1 MTNPTQAQIDK
12 LTTNL
17 GRWDDIVNGA
27 ETDTVTL
34 DNSTVKTV
42 SGYLAELKAYNSL
55 GAWQTAYSY
64 SVKDVVSESS
74 VLYVCLVT
82 HTSGTFSTDL
92 SSGKWAILQTDFQN
106 LNVSG
111 TFSGTFTGDLTGNVT
126 GDVTGTATNSTH
138 VFVVDN
144 ESENENNLIPFIE
157 DGNSI
162 GNVGLES
169 DGDFYYNPSTGTL
182 TATLFEGTLSTA
194 SQTNITSVGTLTSLT
209 VSGDATFDIST
220 LKVDSTNGR
229 VGIGTSSPISLMH
242 LATSGGST
250 ILTMQRTNTNTTGSI
265 GDIIFNASDN
275 HTVAGIRALADGD
288 NEGSHLIFGTTT
300 GASGNGFSTI
310 YERMRIPAT
319 GGLAVNN
326 TNDMGGQS
334 TGHGFLMTNNSQLI
348 MASSGQTVAY
358 WNRTDSSGGTVHDFR
373 LNGVNKGSI
382 SVSTTATS
390 YNTSSDYRLK
400 ENVTNIDD
408 AVSRLMKLK
417 PSRFNFLENKNEIVD
432 GFLAHEVQDIIP
444 ESVTGKKDAVDEE
457 GNPEYQAIDQSKI
470 VPLLVASVQ
479 ELKRELDAL
488 KT

>member
-17 GRWDDIVNGA
+17 GRWDDIVNGS

-64 SVKDVVSESS
+64 AVKDVVSESS
-74 VLYVCLVT
+74 VLYVCLVA

-111 TFSGTFTGDLTGNVT
+111 TFSGTFTGTFTGNLTGDVT

-157 DGNSI
+157 DATAT

-169 DGDFYYNPSTGTL
+169 DGDFHYNPSTGTL
-182 TATLFEGTLSTA
+182 TATLLSGTLSTA
-194 SQTNITSVGTLTSLT
+194 SQPNITSVGTLTNLT
-209 VSGDATFDIST
+209 VSGHIRMPYSTGKYIIGPEQVASNTFRTTFDSIEINGADGIAGGSAMGGGSVIIRGGGAQGNSST
-220 LKVDSTNGR
+220 GSYGGHVKIYGGEL
-229 VGIGTSSPISLMH
+229 L
-242 LATSGGST
+242 GGST
-250 ILTMQRTNTNTTGSI
+250 GAGQIYLYTDNT
-265 GDIIFNASDN
+265 
-275 HTVAGIRALADGD
+275 
-288 NEGSHLIFGTTT
+288 
-300 GASGNGFSTI
+300 
-310 YERMRIPAT
+310 ERMRIDGSGSVLINTTDSDP
-319 GGLAVNN
+319 
-326 TNDMGGQS
+326 TNDTTGNGTVISSEGWFAS
-334 TGHGFLMTNNSQLI
+334 T
-348 MASSGQTVAY
+348 ASGQTVAY
-358 WNRTDSSGGTVHDFR
+358 LNRTDSSGGTVVDFR
-373 LNGVNKGSI
+373 LNGTVKGTI
-382 SVSTTATS
+382 SVDSGGTTYGTG
-390 YNTSSDYRLK
+390 SDYRLK
-400 ENVTNIDD
+400 ENVNPLNDGLK
-408 AVSRLMKLK
+408 RLMELK
-417 PSRFNFLENKNEIVD
+417 PNRFNFVEDKNKIVD

-444 ESVTGKKDAVDEE
+444 EAVTGTKDAVDEK
-457 GNPEYQAIDQSKI
+457 GNPEYQSIDQSKI

-479 ELKRELDAL
+479 ELKKELDAL
-488 KT
+488 KN

>member
-17 GRWDDIVNGA
+17 GRWDDIVNGS

-64 SVKDVVSESS
+64 AVKDVVSESS
-74 VLYVCLVT
+74 VLYVCLVA

-111 TFSGTFTGDLTGNVT
+111 TFSGTFTGTFTGNLTGDVT

-157 DGNSI
+157 DATAT

-169 DGDFYYNPSTGTL
+169 DGDFHYNPSTGTL
-182 TATLFEGTLSTA
+182 TATLLSGTLTTA
-194 SQTNITSVGTLTSLT
+194 SQTNITSVGVLTSLT
-209 VSGDATFDIST
+209 VSGDVTVDTSLFYI
-220 LKVDSTNGR
+220 DSTNGR
-229 VGIGTSSPISLMH
+229 VGLGTASPTPTNTLYDDAILHIHQSNTGSRGSQIHLTNESIGSTSSDGCHIASYSTEMYIVNQEAGPIRLH
-242 LATSGGST
+242 
-250 ILTMQRTNTNTTGSI
+250 TNNI
-265 GDIIFNASDN
+265 
-275 HTVAGIRALADGD
+275 
-288 NEGSHLIFGTTT
+288 
-300 GASGNGFSTI
+300 
-310 YERMRIPAT
+310 ERMRIDSSGSVLINTTDTDP
-319 GGLAVNN
+319 
-326 TNDMGGQS
+326 TNDTSGNGTVISS
-334 TGHGFLMTNNSQLI
+334 TGWF
-348 MASSGQTVAY
+348 ASTASGQTVAY
-358 WNRTDSSGGTVHDFR
+358 FNRTDSSGGTVLDFR

-382 SVSTTATS
+382 SVASGGTTYGTI
-390 YNTSSDYRLK
+390 SDYRLK
-400 ENVTNIDD
+400 ENVTPIIDGI
-408 AVSRLMKLK
+408 SRLMQLK

-432 GFLAHEVQDIIP
+432 GFLAHEVQEIIP
-444 ESVTGKKDAVDEE
+444 ESVTGQKDAVDEQ
-457 GNPEYQAIDQSKI
+457 GKPEYQAIDQSKI

-479 ELKRELDAL
+479 ELAKKVEILEN
-488 KT
+488 K